1 MLAEGR
7 WPSSAG
13 LMVTDGIGWKPS
25 SEAGRAG
32 DPEIES
38 TTLQFLMPRTDVKK
52 SFKLDYFDK
61 FSTEILNADT
71 SQLALT
77 FYFWIRAVVTIE
89 WLLREFI
96 AQACHCDSQD
106 TQTNLI

>member
-1 MLAEGR
+1 MRYSASKTKHALIESSAIYLEMQVLAEGR

-52 SFKLDYFDK
+52 SIKVDYFDK

-71 SQLALT
+71 SQL
-77 FYFWIRAVVTIE
+77 V
-89 WLLREFI
+89 
-96 AQACHCDSQD
+96 
-106 TQTNLI
+106 